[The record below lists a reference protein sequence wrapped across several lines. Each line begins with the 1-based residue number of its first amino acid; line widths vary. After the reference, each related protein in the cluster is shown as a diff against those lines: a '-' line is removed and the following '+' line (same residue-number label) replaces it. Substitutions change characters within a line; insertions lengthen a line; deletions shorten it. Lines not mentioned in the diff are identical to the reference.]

1 MKKKVIIKNVNGF
14 YDGKRNFVVVPVDKA
29 TREELKE
36 FCAVPDADELLF
48 SVSRFA
54 ATSAVDGVDADA
66 CLKEVG
72 TATFSIK
79 LEQAEYD
86 WTYKGKKG
94 NTKKWQVCGLLFKS
108 PLVNNNLEGLEDD

>member
-1 MKKKVIIKNVNGF
+1 MKKKVIIKNVNGY
-14 YDGKRNFVVVPVDKA
+14 YDGKRNFVVVPVDEA

-36 FCAVPDADELLF
+36 FCEVPDADELLF

-54 ATSAVDGVDADA
+54 AIAAVDGVDADA

-72 TATFSIK
+72 AATFSIK
-79 LEQAEYD
+79 LEQTEYD